1 MKAGESRG
9 DGREASA
16 PPIQVHTPAL
26 VPPSKCTRQLL
37 APQSKCIRQLVPA
50 ARTPHPSEH
59 AAAQFWTAGV
69 VRAAKLG
76 GGPRTGGRSSGARCR
91 ARAVGAAKYAKY
103 GNTRSH
109 FNVPMPATRLR
120 GAGRRKALQ
129 IGFGLC
135 GGGGRTGPPL
145 CGGDATSD
153 PERGRATMLPCR
165 KIFGR
170 TTARTATDGAEDGGY
185 DLKPVASIARGSW
198 SGARDGG

>member
-1 MKAGESRG
+1 MQTLRATSEGGGLRGLPPQARPHLRVKAGAMGVR
-9 DGREASA
+9 
-16 PPIQVHTPAL
+16 
-26 VPPSKCTRQLL
+26 PSPQPFVVLL
-37 APQSKCIRQLVPA
+37 AP
-50 ARTPHPSEH
+50 PHPSAH
-59 AAAQFWTAGV
+59 AAAQFRTAGV